1 MKGGI
6 RMPKATITTKT
17 GTKIIIDGTP
27 SEVKEMIS
35 HMAYIEGSPRKGAKW
50 ESARKS
56 KQSKQKSNTATDIIL
71 SLSESGYFNKKR
83 SLLDIKVALEEQGM
97 IYPVTTLSSV
107 LIALVRRRLL
117 GRVKDNKKWCYV
129 KR

>member
-6 RMPKATITTKT
+6 GMPKATITTKT
-17 GTKIIIDGTP
+17 GTKIIIEGTQ

-35 HMAYIEGSPRKGAKW
+35 HIEESPKKGAKG
-50 ESARKS
+50 KPTKKD
-56 KQSKQKSNTATDIIL
+56 KQMKQKSNTATDIIL
-71 SLSESGYFNKKR
+71 SLSESEYFNKKR